1 MVRPGPRPEPV
12 RGRSQASRLAV
23 AAIVAHRR
31 TDRVTIDDHTHLG
44 ERMLSL
50 TDNAK
55 AAITGITAQSGLPD
69 SGGVRLSLAPAADQV
84 EMALVPEPQAQ
95 DAVIDED
102 GARVFVDR
110 ERSEEHTSELQSR
123 GHLVC

>member
-1 MVRPGPRPEPV
+1 
-12 RGRSQASRLAV
+12 
-23 AAIVAHRR
+23 
-31 TDRVTIDDHTHLG
+31 
-44 ERMLSL
+44 MLSL

-102 GARVFVDR
+102 GARVFVDQ
-110 ERSEEHTSELQSR
+110 EAAPLLAEHLLDAETGPEGVGFALRKAS
-123 GHLVC
+123 